1 MMNGWKARIAGPLVT
16 ALVLLVVAFSTGNVI
31 FLTAAALLL
40 ICVLM
45 GFFSVWQA
53 VRTLSVETRLADRL
67 VRRGEDV
74 LLEISVRHQ
83 GLLPIAPLTVHL
95 AATPDAPEAELT
107 LRDMPGKRQRLQL
120 PFHAAHI
127 GVSRPGVKAVTVSD
141 LFGLFSV
148 TKAPEV
154 AGSELIVVPTPFEVE
169 ALTFAPGDSGLET
182 MARATE
188 DVNNPADV
196 RGYQPGD
203 AMKKIHWKLSLRK
216 RELMVRRFEEPV
228 LPDALV
234 LMDCSAPPKIG
245 HEEAEADM
253 RDALL
258 ETAASVMAQTMHTE
272 HAARLPLPGEHPVE
286 LYKGMGMPMILE
298 NLARADFSET
308 DRFER
313 VLLLE
318 TRRMRR
324 VGATVIISAR
334 LNSRMVDVMT
344 RMRKMGPYVRF
355 YFVTFTPDAE
365 SVLPLISKLQQG
377 LVEVCYVTPV
387 PA

>member
-1 MMNGWKARIAGPLVT
+1 MKEIKTRIGGPLLT
-16 ALVLLVVAFSTGNVI
+16 AAVLLLAAFSTGNVL
-31 FLTAAALLL
+31 FLTAALLL
-40 ICVLM
+40 VVLLAG
-45 GFFSVWQA
+45 GFLSVWQA
-53 VRTLSVETRLADRL
+53 ARTLTVEARLNDHT
-67 VRRGEDV
+67 VHRGDDV
-74 LLEISVRHQ
+74 LLEVTVRHQ
-83 GLLPIAPLTVHL
+83 GLLPIAPLTVEL
-95 AATPDAPEAELT
+95 SATPDTEETRLT
-107 LRDMPGKRQRLQL
+107 LRDLPGKRQRLTL

-127 GVSRPGVKAVTVSD
+127 GISHPGVRAVTVSD
-141 LFGLFSV
+141 LLGMYSWRK
-148 TKAPEV
+148 TPESQ
-154 AGSELIVVPTPFEVE
+154 GGELIVVPTPFEVE

-188 DVNNPADV
+188 DITNPADV
-196 RGYQPGD
+196 RSYQPGD

-216 RELMVRRFEEPV
+216 QELMVRRFEEPV

-234 LMDCSAPPKIG
+234 LMDCSQPPKIG
-245 HEEAEADM
+245 HEEAEKDM

-258 ETAASVMAQTMHTE
+258 ETAASVMAQTMRTD

-286 LYKGMGMPMILE
+286 LYKGMGLPMILE

-318 TRRMRR
+318 TRRMRK

-334 LNSRMVDVMT
+334 LNSRMVDVML

-355 YFVTFTPDAE
+355 YYVTFTPDAE
-365 SVLPLISKLQQG
+365 AALPLISKLQQG

>member
-203 AMKKIHWKLSLRK
+203 AMKKIHWKLSL
-216 RELMVRRFEEPV
+216 
-228 LPDALV
+228 
-234 LMDCSAPPKIG
+234 
-245 HEEAEADM
+245 
-253 RDALL
+253 
-258 ETAASVMAQTMHTE
+258 
-272 HAARLPLPGEHPVE
+272 
-286 LYKGMGMPMILE
+286 
-298 NLARADFSET
+298 
-308 DRFER
+308 
-313 VLLLE
+313 
-318 TRRMRR
+318 
-324 VGATVIISAR
+324 
-334 LNSRMVDVMT
+334 
-344 RMRKMGPYVRF
+344 
-355 YFVTFTPDAE
+355 
-365 SVLPLISKLQQG
+365 
-377 LVEVCYVTPV
+377 
-387 PA
+387 